1 MHLFPKTHID
11 FLGMRWKFFLISGLL
26 LGGSL
31 LSLVTRGVKYGIDFT
46 GGTVVTVTFEKPLE
60 LSALRLA
67 ATKAGM
73 QDPGLQQYT
82 GSNTF
87 VIRIQADVTQS
98 AETIEKQLTSIQDTV
113 GQDNKM
119 RIDNKEYVG
128 PAVGRYLFQQ
138 AILAI
143 ALSLALIILYLG
155 FKFKDLIWGVAGIV
169 ALFHDVLATYG
180 FFSII
185 GAEVDL
191 LIISAILTIGGYSIH
206 DTIVIFDRMRE
217 KLKIMRKEPLEK
229 VMNESINET
238 LSRTIITSSTVLV
251 VVTILYLFGG
261 KVIHHFALALV
272 FGTIVGTYS
281 SIAVATPLVYE
292 WNLRLLKPYQPPSG
306 PAQGGKSKSA
316 VPKPT
321 VKK

>member
-1 MHLFPKTHID
+1 MHLFPKTHFD
-11 FLGMRWKFFLISGLL
+11 FLGMRGRFFLISGLI
-26 LGGSL
+26 LGGSVISL
-31 LSLVTRGVKYGIDFT
+31 LTRGVKYGIDFT
-46 GGTVVTVTFEKPLE
+46 GGTVVTVTFDKPLD
-60 LSALRLA
+60 LSVLRSA

-87 VIRIQADVTQS
+87 VIRIQSDVTQS
-98 AETIEKQLTSIQDTV
+98 AETIEKQLTGIQDAV

-119 RIDNKEYVG
+119 RVDNKEYVG
-128 PAVGRYLFQQ
+128 PAVGRYLFRQ
-138 AILAI
+138 ALLAI
-143 ALSLALIILYLG
+143 CLSLTLIILYLG

-217 KLKIMRKEPLEK
+217 KLKVMRKEPLGK
-229 VMNESINET
+229 VMNESMNET

-272 FGTIVGTYS
+272 YGTIVGTYS

-292 WNLRLLKPYQPPSG
+292 WNLRLIQGKGHQPPAS
-306 PAQGGKSKSA
+306 PASRAKSA
-316 VPKPT
+316 RA
-321 VKK
+321 